1 MGTIR
6 NRRRTVAQS
15 EIMTVKF
22 DFFSELVSFSFFFF
36 CDPLP
41 LFFFISIFWRGVRGA
56 QNEAKDAA
64 NGRNG
69 KSQNLQKSS
78 ILGPFFLRGETA
90 KSVGSRRRCCFARRR
105 GRKKSKLWGWRSDAK
120 GTSIPPSQGRRSGGY
135 PPETPSPP
143 LLGGSSF
150 LWGGAVAHPFTTS
163 CHPLVLL
170 LFLLPPVPITPATS
184 FLLLWHPGLAE
195 DPCQVPTKAHRS

>member
-1 MGTIR
+1 MLDEPYQNLIKPCKVAWELSETAAEPPHTAKPMTI
-6 NRRRTVAQS
+6 
-15 EIMTVKF
+15 KF
-22 DFFSELVSFSFFFF
+22 DFFSGLVSFSFFFF
-36 CDPLP
+36 CYLLP
-41 LFFFISIFWRGVRGA
+41 LFFFISIFWRGARGA

-78 ILGPFFLRGETA
+78 ILGPFFARGNGEKRW
-90 KSVGSRRRCCFARRR
+90 KSSTLLFGAGGEKSQNYGGGAVTPR
-105 GRKKSKLWGWRSDAK
+105 GPLS
-120 GTSIPPSQGRRSGGY
+120 PPSQGRRSGGY

-143 LLGGSSF
+143 LLGGSSS
-150 LWGGAVAHPFTTS
+150 LWGGPVAQPFPPLTTS

-184 FLLLWHPGLAE
+184 FLLL
-195 DPCQVPTKAHRS
+195 

>member
-1 MGTIR
+1 MDLLQNAGGTISAISEFDKTLQSSMGTIR

-41 LFFFISIFWRGVRGA
+41 LFFFISIFWRGARGA

-78 ILGPFFLRGETA
+78 ILGTFF
-90 KSVGSRRRCCFARRR
+90 FARGNGEKRW
-105 GRKKSKLWGWRSDAK
+105 KSS
-120 GTSIPPSQGRRSGGY
+120 T
-135 PPETPSPP
+135 
-143 LLGGSSF
+143 
-150 LWGGAVAHPFTTS
+150 
-163 CHPLVLL
+163 L
-170 LFLLPPVPITPATS
+170 LFCAA
-184 FLLLWHPGLAE
+184 PGAKKVKIMGVA
-195 DPCQVPTKAHRS
+195 Q